1 MQIGKYNMGILE
13 QIKNLY
19 LYDFGIFIEVA
30 PDEEERQQL
39 EANIQM
45 ALSKGSI
52 DLEDAIDIRELR
64 NLKMANQLL
73 KLKRSQRQKKEQEAK
88 AAEMQ
93 MQQQNNMQSQ
103 QAAAQAAMQKIE
115 METNSK
121 MKIKQA
127 EIAFEIEKQKNE
139 AMLKQQLM
147 QVEFQ
152 MQMSLK
158 GVEQSAIDQRE
169 DKREDAKAK
178 RISQANTEQSKLIQQ
193 RKNNIPPVSFESN
206 EERLDGFDLAE
217 FEPR

>member
-1 MQIGKYNMGILE
+1 MEGAGFIRAHSEKVELKTN
-13 QIKNLY
+13 
-19 LYDFGIFIEVA
+19 IFAE
-30 PDEEERQQL
+30 DEKQEEEQEQ
-39 EANIQM
+39 EEEYVYQDEDGNA
-45 ALSKGSI
+45 I
-52 DLEDAIDIRELR
+52 DLAELQ
-64 NLKMANQLL
+64 KMQA
-73 KLKRSQRQKKEQEAK
+73 EA
-88 AAEMQ
+88 
-93 MQQQNNMQSQ
+93 QS
-103 QAAAQAAMQKIE
+103 KIQV
-115 METNSK
+115 
-121 MKIKQA
+121 KQA

-193 RKNNIPPVSFESN
+193 RKNNLPPVSFESN
-206 EERLDGFDLAE
+206 EDSLDGFDLAE